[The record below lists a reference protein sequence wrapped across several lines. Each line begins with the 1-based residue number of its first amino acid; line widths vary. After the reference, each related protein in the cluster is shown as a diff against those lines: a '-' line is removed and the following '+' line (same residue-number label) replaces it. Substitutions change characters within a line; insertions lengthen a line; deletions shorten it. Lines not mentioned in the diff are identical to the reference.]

1 MKYVLKSGQLFK
13 ARKMG
18 RKEKG
23 REREVGEREREVG
36 ERERIELQQ
45 WPGLATNGANSQ
57 QHNNMLRFP
66 LLLSFG
72 QGDQK
77 CSNQ

>member
-1 MKYVLKSGQLFK
+1 MASYSKQEKWGER
-13 ARKMG
+13 RKV
-18 RKEKG
+18 
-23 REREVGEREREVG
+23 EREVGEREREVG
-36 ERERIELQQ
+36 EREIIELQQ